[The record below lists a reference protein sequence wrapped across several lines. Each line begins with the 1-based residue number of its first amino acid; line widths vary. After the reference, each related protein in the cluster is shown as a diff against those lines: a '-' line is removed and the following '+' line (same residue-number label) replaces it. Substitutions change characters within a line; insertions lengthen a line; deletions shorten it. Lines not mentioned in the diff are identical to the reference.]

1 MSDEVRAALEPVA
14 DALDALGVEYRVG
27 GSVASSALGGAR
39 TTLDV
44 DLVAALHRDHVTDL
58 VARLEATY
66 YIDADMIHDAI
77 RRRSSFNLVHLATM
91 MKVDVFLPKPR
102 AFDRSAFARVVHES
116 IGEETDRTF
125 PLTTAEDIVIHKLEW
140 YRLGGNVSE
149 RQWSDVLGVLKLQSS
164 ALDRAYLALWA
175 ADVAVTDLLERAL
188 AEAGLG

>member
-27 GSVASSALGGAR
+27 GSVAR

-116 IGEETDRTF
+116 IGEGTDRTF

-149 RQWSDVLGVLKLQSS
+149 RQWSDVLCVLKLQSS

-175 ADVAVTDLLERAL
+175 ADVGVTDLLERAL